1 MNYNKIMIVAHP
13 DDETIFGGTQLL
25 QEKGWLVICVTNG
38 DNQVRCGEFT
48 KVMKKI
54 DAHFEIWNYYDE
66 WDGDFDRYSLRRDL
80 AAVLARYLG
89 SIEKVVTHNLS
100 GEYGHAQH
108 KALSQIVHSLVDKN
122 LYVFATSEEKLEKAL
137 LRKKQKLLKYY
148 SSQDFQ
154 CLEKYIQ
161 FESIKRVR

>member
-66 WDGDFDRYSLRRDL
+66 WDGDFDRYSLRR
-80 AAVLARYLG
+80 
-89 SIEKVVTHNLS
+89 I
-100 GEYGHAQH
+100 
-108 KALSQIVHSLVDKN
+108 
-122 LYVFATSEEKLEKAL
+122 
-137 LRKKQKLLKYY
+137 
-148 SSQDFQ
+148 
-154 CLEKYIQ
+154 
-161 FESIKRVR
+161 